1 VTEAGERRL
10 RILGLLVSGEDSGPE
25 TGRLCGLSAEVT
37 GMTGAGIMLMSDDVP
52 RGSICSTDS
61 VSSLIEDLQITL
73 GEGPCVDAH
82 HQQRPV
88 SEPDLA
94 QPETTRWVAFS
105 AQAVGA
111 GARAVFGF
119 PIRVGAARLGALNLY
134 RDSPGPMA
142 DEQHADAMAMSD
154 VAAQAVLLV
163 QSSAPAGALA
173 AELESSG
180 GLQFVVHQAV
190 GMIAAQLEC
199 SVVHA
204 MIRLRAYAFS
214 NDRPLVDVA
223 HDVVARTLRFDADS
237 SETGSGS

>member
-10 RILGLLVSGEDSGPE
+10 RILGLMVADESSVTE
-25 TGRLCGLSAEVT
+25 TGRLCEVSAKVT
-37 GMTGAGIMLMSDDVP
+37 GMTGAGIMLMLDDVP
-52 RGSICSTDS
+52 QGSICTTDS

-82 HQQRPV
+82 HQRRPV

-94 QPETTRWVAFS
+94 QPETARWVAFS
-105 AQAVGA
+105 PPALEA

-119 PIRVGAARLGALNLY
+119 PIRVGGARLGALNLY
-134 RDSPGPMA
+134 RDRPGPMA

-163 QSSAPAGALA
+163 QSSAPPGALA

-190 GMIAAQLEC
+190 GMMAAQLEV
-199 SVVHA
+199 SVLHA
-204 MIRLRAYAFS
+204 MIRLRAYAFA
-214 NDRPLVDVA
+214 NDRPLGDVA
-223 HDVVARTLRFDADS
+223 RDVVARELRFDAES
-237 SETGSGS
+237 SENGNE